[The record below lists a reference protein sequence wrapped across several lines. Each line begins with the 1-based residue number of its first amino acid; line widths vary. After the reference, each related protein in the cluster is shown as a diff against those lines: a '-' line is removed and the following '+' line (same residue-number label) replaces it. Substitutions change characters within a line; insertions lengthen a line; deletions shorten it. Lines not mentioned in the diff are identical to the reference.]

1 MRFKLNIPRNSVN
14 KDMQYINDVF
24 NEGRYFP
31 VLTIGRDSYIEEVI
45 VENVLDEQCIYNVQ
59 VGRYSS
65 IASDV
70 TFVVDM
76 NHDFKRCAQGGIGGI
91 KYKRPHLIK
100 RKGQIIIMNDCW
112 IGEKVI
118 IMSGV
123 TVGNGAVIAAGS
135 VVAKNVPDY
144 AIVAGNPARVI
155 GWRFEKEQ
163 IAALDTI
170 RWWNWSENKV
180 VENAKLLYE
189 SPEEFIEKHYECVA
203 CELREIVP
211 VDIKTISKENVG
223 EEKILLYIPDF
234 EQQYPTYPKVIDAF
248 VKEYADTNYELL
260 LYIQEDDI
268 LDDKLALLDK
278 LFAQYENERC
288 YVNLYIGNIDD
299 MRTIFCQADAYITNR
314 SVDNICYMDMAC
326 LYGLSVI
333 SGVDVPIF
341 SDIGG
346 MIREPLRDKS

>member
-189 SPEEFIEKHYECVA
+189 SPEEFIEKHMKA
-203 CELREIVP
+203 A
-211 VDIKTISKENVG
+211 KE
-223 EEKILLYIPDF
+223 KYYCTFRILNSNIPH
-234 EQQYPTYPKVIDAF
+234 
-248 VKEYADTNYELL
+248 
-260 LYIQEDDI
+260 IQ
-268 LDDKLALLDK
+268 
-278 LFAQYENERC
+278 R
-288 YVNLYIGNIDD
+288 
-299 MRTIFCQADAYITNR
+299 
-314 SVDNICYMDMAC
+314 
-326 LYGLSVI
+326 
-333 SGVDVPIF
+333 
-341 SDIGG
+341 
-346 MIREPLRDKS
+346 